1 MNQLLSV
8 ALVILEGDDG
18 RLLTGGRACLE
29 APLFFP
35 GEKDTNPCLQGA
47 YV

>member
-8 ALVILEGDDG
+8 ALVILKDDDG
-18 RLLTGGRACLE
+18 RLLTGGRASLE
-29 APLFFP
+29 APSVFP
-35 GEKDTNPCLQGA
+35 GEKDTNPCLQAA